1 MFSKRR
7 KFRKTT
13 VYTCDKCEQSKSLED
28 IVTVDISYQIAPHE
42 ACNRHTAG
50 KSKSYERHTVRV
62 NKDICKECLNKFGLL
77 TEMPEQDRDEALKKN
92 DKTLESKFINLLSDL
107 GVMFEE

>member
-1 MFSKRR
+1 M
-7 KFRKTT
+7 
-13 VYTCDKCEQSKSLED
+13 
-28 IVTVDISYQIAPHE
+28 
-42 ACNRHTAG
+42 
-50 KSKSYERHTVRV
+50 RV